1 MHHKIIFKIK
11 EINLKS
17 ILIMMSQMNMPIFS
31 GSNAM
36 KVWMMRPNPC
46 QNPANLNNIRLII
59 CDV

>member
-36 KVWMMRPNPC
+36 KV
-46 QNPANLNNIRLII
+46 
-59 CDV
+59 

>member
-17 ILIMMSQMNMPIFS
+17 ILIMMSQMNMPTFS

-36 KVWMMRPNPC
+36 KV
-46 QNPANLNNIRLII
+46 LN
-59 CDV
+59 D